1 VLVEA
6 VPRVEGHVLAVVE
19 LTGRQEVL
27 LWNFDSPEPQ
37 IEYPGLS
44 DISPN
49 RPRNQPITLQ
59 PGGD

>member
-1 VLVEA
+1 LEF
-6 VPRVEGHVLAVVE
+6 R
-19 LTGRQEVL
+19 
-27 LWNFDSPEPQ
+27 FSEPQ

-59 PGGD
+59 PGGDWKYRTICIGWWSGPDVRCGHQRT